1 MLVIVVE
8 NAPPR
13 PRDRLAVWL
22 LEIHAGVYMRAYLRK
37 VREMIWEQ
45 VVGSIENGNA
55 VIAWSEPND
64 AGFDFDTRGVNRR
77 VPLDLDGFQLL
88 ALRTAEAA
96 RLTTRNLRGREL

>member
-22 LEIHAGVYMRAYLRK
+22 LEIHAGVYMSVHLRK

-45 VVGSIENGNA
+45 VVGSLENGNA

-64 AGFDFDTRGVNRR
+64 AGFDFDTCGVNRR
-77 VPLDLDGFQLL
+77 VPLDLDGFQLV
-88 ALRTAEAA
+88 ALRPAEAV
-96 RLTTRNLRGREL
+96 RLRTRNLRDRE